1 MFAKVLRTL
10 AGQERKAAPTS
21 TTGRRGP
28 ACTRCKGSLP
38 VGARRCSRCGT
49 RVPTAETAETTLT
62 APPRP
67 IRPIEAAILRGALAG
82 GRAGSPSVFVTPSQG
97 AVVGEIKVGG
107 ERIFGDEAVRAVA
120 TLVAD
125 GNLAPY
131 EDGFALT
138 AVGRLRAQ
146 RVSA

>member
-1 MFAKVLRTL
+1 MFTKVLRAL
-10 AGQERKAAPTS
+10 AGQERKAAPTAA

-49 RVPTAETAETTLT
+49 RVTTAETAETTVT
-62 APPRP
+62 APPRS

-82 GRAGSPSVFVTPSQG
+82 GAGSPPVFVTPSQG

-125 GNLAPY
+125 GNLAPH

-146 RVSA
+146 KVSA